1 MGVEVSCE
9 GLSGV
14 EMELPGRVQ
23 KKRWKSDEIDALGTM
38 WSMAFPFGGSSGPQ
52 RAKQKGALITA
63 LAGSL
68 DACLNFDTPFSS
80 IAQTHHLFPSTTTT
94 APRPPR
100 PLGSMPRHLTTA
112 PSPLKL
118 LVAALT
124 RPASRSPAV
133 PPLPSRLW
141 CPHLSSYLGDMEAR
155 ETGQTGGGVPGVHWG
170 ARRID
175 QGEIEVAPPRP
186 PRKLSPNVAKAGRV
200 QGLDPERKPSTP
212 RAGGSMQCLPWPGRN
227 VGDGSRGGSR
237 VRGSTNRTRFP
248 PFRPSPPSQ
257 VNRDVTPA
265 SSPEPQRASSTG
277 TETTSPAH
285 FPLGCPR
292 EPARTAAR
300 LCRPNHHSH
309 RHLDEQDLGRRP
321 HAITRPPW
329 CAIPPSLPPS
339 APALLHNSTTR
350 PNAGIATHR
359 QHWQGRRLSE
369 PAETAAGVGL
379 RGMSQAQ
386 AAM

>member
-1 MGVEVSCE
+1 
-9 GLSGV
+9 
-14 EMELPGRVQ
+14 
-23 KKRWKSDEIDALGTM
+23 M
-38 WSMAFPFGGSSGPQ
+38 WSVAFPFEGSSGAPEG
-52 RAKQKGALITA
+52 KTEGGALITA

-80 IAQTHHLFPSTTTT
+80 IAQTHHLFPSTTIT

-175 QGEIEVAPPRP
+175 QGEIEVA
-186 PRKLSPNVAKAGRV
+186 RKLSPNVAKAGRV

-257 VNRDVTPA
+257 VNRRDA
-265 SSPEPQRASSTG
+265 SFESRTTTRFFHRHRDHQPGPIPLGVPSRTGPNCCSLVPPEPPQ
-277 TETTSPAH
+277 
-285 FPLGCPR
+285 
-292 EPARTAAR
+292 
-300 LCRPNHHSH
+300 
-309 RHLDEQDLGRRP
+309 
-321 HAITRPPW
+321 
-329 CAIPPSLPPS
+329 PPSP
-339 APALLHNSTTR
+339 
-350 PNAGIATHR
+350 
-359 QHWQGRRLSE
+359 
-369 PAETAAGVGL
+369 
-379 RGMSQAQ
+379 
-386 AAM
+386 

>member
-1 MGVEVSCE
+1 M
-9 GLSGV
+9 
-14 EMELPGRVQ
+14 
-23 KKRWKSDEIDALGTM
+23 
-38 WSMAFPFGGSSGPQ
+38 
-52 RAKQKGALITA
+52 

-68 DACLNFDTPFSS
+68 DACLNFDTPFSRRRPNAPPTYS
-80 IAQTHHLFPSTTTT
+80 RPPQPQH
-94 APRPPR
+94 PRPPR

-155 ETGQTGGGVPGVHWG
+155 ETGQTGGGVSGVHWG
-170 ARRID
+170 TRRID

-186 PRKLSPNVAKAGRV
+186 PRKLWPNVAKAGRV

-265 SSPEPQRASSTG
+265 SSPEPRRASSTG
-277 TETTSPAH
+277 TET
-285 FPLGCPR
+285 
-292 EPARTAAR
+292 PARPNSPWGALENRPELLLACAAR
-300 LCRPNHHSH
+300 TTTATVTLMNR
-309 RHLDEQDLGRRP
+309 
-321 HAITRPPW
+321 T
-329 CAIPPSLPPS
+329 S
-339 APALLHNSTTR
+339 AADHMP
-350 PNAGIATHR
+350 
-359 QHWQGRRLSE
+359 
-369 PAETAAGVGL
+369 
-379 RGMSQAQ
+379 
-386 AAM
+386 